1 MSKENAL
8 STLDLH
14 GKTIDEVFDMVDP
27 FLIQHA
33 KKGTRQV
40 RIMSGKGTGAV
51 QKKLIEYLKLAGY
64 QWKFEGSNTGSL
76 IVFVSED

>member
-1 MSKENAL
+1 MSKDKGL

-14 GKTIDEVFDMVDP
+14 GKKIDEVFDLIDP
-27 FLIQHA
+27 FLILHS

-76 IVFVSED
+76 IVFVNED

>member
-1 MSKENAL
+1 MSKDKPL

-14 GKTIDEVFDMVDP
+14 GKKIDEVFDLVDR
-27 FLIQHA
+27 FILNHA
-33 KKGTRQV
+33 NKGTRQV
-40 RIMSGKGTGAV
+40 RIMSGKGTGVV

-76 IVFVSED
+76 IVFVNED